1 MPSRGSLP
9 STGRPYTLLTLLTG
23 QRAPPLAKREGS
35 FRFAFRG
42 AKTARPTQARC
53 PPTSLLVRGMR
64 APICIFVC
72 VGTKLPQ
79 RKLVVNSVIP
89 SRLGG
94 PCPPTP
100 PGVVRGVGSRK
111 ARGKFLAG
119 PPRGASEM
127 QQLVNENCSDWYKET
142 EMICHAGDPYA
153 GPQAALAKRKEHSR
167 LRRAALSATASA
179 SWFFVDSVT
188 PETKPGVTSVGSKPK
203 GTFKKKRDAA
213 LSRSKNTINTQL
225 HCNDRIQLT
234 SSMDPSINAFLQATI
249 NPLFCGPSDR
259 SLQKWTR
266 SKQRQNILRAVYQEL
281 GAFRRR
287 SIL

>member
-23 QRAPPLAKREGS
+23 QRAPPLAKREGA

-179 SWFFVDSVT
+179 RWFFCRLGN
-188 PETKPGVTSVGSKPK
+188 PGNQTRGHFGWLEAEGYIQEEK
-203 GTFKKKRDAA
+203 GCRTQPVKKHIKHPTT
-213 LSRSKNTINTQL
+213 L
-225 HCNDRIQLT
+225 
-234 SSMDPSINAFLQATI
+234 
-249 NPLFCGPSDR
+249 
-259 SLQKWTR
+259 
-266 SKQRQNILRAVYQEL
+266 QRQNSTNFFD
-281 GAFRRR
+281 G
-287 SIL
+287 SKH

>member
-1 MPSRGSLP
+1 MNPEDEKSQNANRQQEKAAEANQELAHVARLQWCQLQSLWV
-9 STGRPYTLLTLLTG
+9 
-23 QRAPPLAKREGS
+23 E
-35 FRFAFRG
+35 
-42 AKTARPTQARC
+42 
-53 PPTSLLVRGMR
+53 
-64 APICIFVC
+64 
-72 VGTKLPQ
+72 
-79 RKLVVNSVIP
+79 
-89 SRLGG
+89 RLG
-94 PCPPTP
+94 
-100 PGVVRGVGSRK
+100 S
-111 ARGKFLAG
+111 
-119 PPRGASEM
+119 
-127 QQLVNENCSDWYKET
+127 T

-213 LSRSKNTINTQL
+213 LSRSKNTLNTQL